1 MAEFERITP
10 ESVRDLGVPRDQAE
24 SVANSLNEY
33 ADLVRNP
40 RSKRYK
46 DYMRKIIEREQEID
60 RRVAAEGKT
69 LILSTKA
76 A

>member
-10 ESVRDLGVPRDQAE
+10 ESVRDLGVPHDQAE